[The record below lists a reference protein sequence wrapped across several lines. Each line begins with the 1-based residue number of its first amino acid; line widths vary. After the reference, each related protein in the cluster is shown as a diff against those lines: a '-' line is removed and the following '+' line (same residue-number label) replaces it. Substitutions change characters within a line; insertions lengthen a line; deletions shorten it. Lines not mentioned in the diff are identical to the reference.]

1 MALKNDKEKRICAK
15 YSARDV
21 EGFVH
26 CDECPL
32 IVNDERPVPY
42 CKAVAH
48 YDTRL
53 KEWILDENY
62 ITKVKRKKENGEC

>member
-15 YSARDV
+15 YSRDAD
-21 EGFVH
+21 GFVH

-32 IVNDERPVPY
+32 IVDGERFVPY

-48 YDTRL
+48 YDRRL
-53 KEWILDENY
+53 KEWVLDDDYTDERRTAND
-62 ITKVKRKKENGEC
+62 

>member
-1 MALKNDKEKRICAK
+1 MALKNDKEKKICAK
-15 YSARDV
+15 YSARDA

-32 IVNDERPVPY
+32 VVDKWNLL
-42 CKAVAH
+42 CKACAH

-53 KEWILDENY
+53 KEWILDDKSK
-62 ITKVKRKKENGEC
+62 TKKENGE